1 VIGIVHN
8 WPTVEFASR
17 SGLDTAT
24 IARRPLGC
32 NVGLETA
39 IIWDKLDAFTAFL
52 SKFLLTTLHLATG
65 APTGFSSRRAA
76 ARAATTLR

>member
-1 VIGIVHN
+1 MVHN
-8 WPTVEFASR
+8 WPTVEFAST

-39 IIWDKLDAFTAFL
+39 INWDRSDAFTAFL
-52 SKFLLTTLHLATG
+52 SKFLLMTFLLAPC
-65 APTGFSSRRAA
+65 APIRFPPVERRHAP
-76 ARAATTLR
+76 RPTQR